1 MAAAAGKQRRPE
13 EKEEEVVTEDDVG
26 VGSTRDER
34 NGTMV
39 GEDGYVRGRME
50 GVERKQRR

>member
-1 MAAAAGKQRRPE
+1 MAAAGRQRRSE

-26 VGSTRDER
+26 VGSTRDE